1 MGACC
6 GGRSQ
11 DDAQLMATNSIKE
24 IIDLLI
30 TRKNRLPAEKKEI
43 QDHLKDPK
51 KPITMINAENIE
63 KEYLEKRIVFLD
75 EISKIYGDVIDIL
88 YNNQKV
94 RYIIS

>member
-6 GGRSQ
+6 GGRND

-30 TRKNRLPAEKKEI
+30 ARKNRLPAEKKEI

-51 KPITMINAENIE
+51 NQITLINANNIE
-63 KEYLEKRIVFLD
+63 KEYLEKRIPFLD
-75 EISKIYGDVIDIL
+75 EVAKIYGEVIDIL

-94 RYIIS
+94 RYIIT

>member
-6 GGRSQ
+6 GGRSE
-11 DDAQLMATNSIKE
+11 DDAQLMAANSIKE

-51 KPITMINAENIE
+51 NQITMINADNIE
-63 KEYLEKRIVFLD
+63 KEYLEKRIGFLD
-75 EISKIYGDVIDIL
+75 EVSDVYGKVIDIL

-94 RYIIS
+94 RFIIT